1 MICATPL
8 AVCSRIFLTDY
19 PFPAIQMP
27 HFSSLVLEWFDQ
39 HGRKNLPWQSNRT
52 AYRVWLSEI
61 MLQQTQVST
70 VIPYFENFTS
80 RFPKV
85 DDLAAADIDQ
95 VLHLWTG
102 LGYYARARNLHKA
115 AQMVVTEF
123 KGDFPESVE
132 ELETLP
138 GIGLSTA
145 GAIASLSMGIRAAIL
160 DGNVKRVLTRF
171 HGISGWPEQA
181 KIKKELWEVAESLL
195 PDSRFAD
202 YTQAMMDLGATVCT
216 RSKPLCVS
224 CPLAKNCVALA
235 QNTIAEIPGK
245 KPKKVLPVRTVTLYI
260 LRNQYNEVLLE
271 KRPASGIWGGLY
283 SMPESNEPSEAP
295 TLVNL
300 SLEESS
306 RIVHPLI
313 RHTFSHYHLDITP
326 VEYSAEGKTAG
337 VAENDRWLWYPIE
350 QHKLAKK
357 TEVGLAAPI
366 KKIVHKLATG

>member
-1 MICATPL
+1 
-8 AVCSRIFLTDY
+8 
-19 PFPAIQMP
+19 MP
-27 HFSSLVLEWFDQ
+27 NFSSRVLTWFDQ
-39 HGRKNLPWQSNRT
+39 HGRKNLPWQINRT
-52 AYRVWLSEI
+52 PYRVWLSEI

-80 RFPKV
+80 RFPTV
-85 DDLAAADIDQ
+85 QDLAAADIDQ

-115 AQMVVTEF
+115 ANTVAKEF
-123 KGDFPESVE
+123 GGEFPKTVA

-145 GAIASLSMGIRAAIL
+145 GAIASLSMNLRASIL

-171 HGISGWPEQA
+171 HAVEGWPEQQ
-181 KIKKELWEVAESLL
+181 KIKTELWAIADSLL
-195 PDSRFAD
+195 PDDRFAD

-216 RSKPLCVS
+216 RSKPLCDQ

-235 QNTIAEIPGK
+235 QEKISEIPGK
-245 KPKKVLPVRTVTLYI
+245 KPKKVLPIKTVTLYI
-260 LRNQYNEVLLE
+260 LRNAKNEILLE

-283 SMPESNEPSEAP
+283 SMPESEKTTDMPALRDITVDANSK
-295 TLVNL
+295 
-300 SLEESS
+300 LE
-306 RIVHPLI
+306 HPLF

-326 VEYSAEGKTAG
+326 VEYSAK
-337 VAENDRWLWYPIE
+337 ENPQGITENRHLLWYPID
-350 QHKLAKK
+350 QDNLASQ

-366 KKIVHKLATG
+366 KKILKKLAAGG